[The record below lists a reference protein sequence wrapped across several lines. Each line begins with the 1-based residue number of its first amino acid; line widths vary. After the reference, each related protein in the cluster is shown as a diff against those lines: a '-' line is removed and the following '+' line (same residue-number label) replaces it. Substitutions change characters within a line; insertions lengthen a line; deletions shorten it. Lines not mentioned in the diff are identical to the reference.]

1 MEKTTINSAP
11 KIVIIGGV
19 AGGASAAARARRL
32 NEDAEIIMFERG
44 EFVSFANCGLPYHI
58 GGDIQDRRKLLLQTP
73 ESFLARFNVD
83 VRVMNEVIS
92 IDRAAKTVTVRSILD
107 DSQYTESYDF
117 LLLSPGASPV
127 VPPIPGVDNPL
138 THSLRNI
145 PDMDRILQTIQ
156 TNNVKHA
163 TVVGGGFI
171 GLEMMEAF
179 QQRGIKTTLLELSEQ
194 VMTPVDREMAGFA
207 HAEIREKGIELR
219 LVTALSSIEYVPETH
234 TANLESG
241 ESVRHQHVHGHLSLS
256 LSNGDQLNTDLL
268 IMAIGVRPETTLARN
283 AGLEIGEL
291 GGIYTSTHMQTSDP
305 CIYAVGDAIE
315 EVDFVTGEQTVV
327 PLAGPANRQGRMAA
341 NNMFGHNESYQGTQG
356 TAICKIFDLAIASTG
371 KNEKQL
377 KRDGIDYEKVYVHT
391 ASHASYYPGAE
402 IVSFKML
409 FDPKSGK
416 ILGAQAAGKDG
427 VDKRIDIMAVAQRA
441 GMTVEQLQHL
451 ELTYA
456 PPFGSA
462 KDVINQAAFVANNI
476 IKGDATP
483 IHFDEMA
490 NITDEQILLDV
501 RNPAELKN
509 GHFANSINIP
519 VDELRQRMDELPKDK
534 EIIVICQVGL
544 RGNVA
549 YRQLVNRGYKARNL
563 IGGYRTWAFAQQ

>member
-1 MEKTTINSAP
+1 MT

-32 NEDAEIIMFERG
+32 SEDAEIIMFERG

-58 GGDIQDRRKLLLQTP
+58 GGDIQDRSKLLLQTP
-73 ESFLARFNVD
+73 DSFLARFNVD
-83 VRVMNEVIS
+83 VRVMNEVTS
-92 IDRAAKTVTVRSILD
+92 INRKLKTVTVKNLLD
-107 DSQYTESYDF
+107 NSEYTESYDF
-117 LLLSPGASPV
+117 LLLSPGAGPI
-127 VPPIPGVDNPL
+127 VPPIPGVQNPL

-145 PDMDRILQTIQ
+145 PDMDRILQTIE
-156 TNNVKHA
+156 TNNVEHA

-179 QQRGIKTTLLELSEQ
+179 HQRGIKTTLLELADQ
-194 VMTPVDREMAGFA
+194 VMTPVDKEMAGFA
-207 HAEIREKGIELR
+207 HSEIRNHGIDLR
-219 LVTALSSIEYVPETH
+219 LGVALSGVEYVPETH
-234 TANLESG
+234 IASEDAG
-241 ESVRHQHVHGHLSLS
+241 ENTQHQHINGHLNLA
-256 LSNGDQLNTDLL
+256 LSNGESLNTDLL
-268 IMAIGVRPETTLARN
+268 IMAIGVRPETTLAAN
-283 AGLEIGEL
+283 AGLKIGEL
-291 GGIYTSTHMQTSDP
+291 GGIWTAPNLQTSDP
-305 CIYAVGDAIE
+305 AIYAVGDAIE
-315 EVDFVTGEQTVV
+315 EADFVTGEQTMV

-341 NNMFGHNESYQGTQG
+341 DNMMGKSESYQGTQG

-377 KRDGIDYEKVYVHT
+377 LRDGIDFEKVYVHT

-409 FDPKSGK
+409 FDPKTGK

-456 PPFGSA
+456 PPYGSA

-476 IKGDATP
+476 MNGDATP
-483 IHFDEMA
+483 IHFDE
-490 NITDEQILLDV
+490 IDQLTDNQVLLDV
-501 RNPAELKN
+501 RNPAELEN
-509 GHFANSINIP
+509 GYITGALNIP
-519 VDELRQRMDELPKDK
+519 VDQLRQRMHELPKNK
-534 EIIVICQVGL
+534 EIVIYCQVGL

-549 YRQLVNRGYKARNL
+549 YRQLVNNGFTAKNL
-563 IGGYRTWAFAQQ
+563 IGGYRTYITAKQ

>member
-1 MEKTTINSAP
+1 MT

-32 NEDAEIIMFERG
+32 SEDAEIVMFERG
-44 EFVSFANCGLPYHI
+44 PFVSFANCGLPYHI
-58 GGDIQDRRKLLLQTP
+58 GGDIQDRDKLLLQTP

-83 VRVMNEVIS
+83 VRVMSEVVQINRQDKS
-92 IDRAAKTVTVRSILD
+92 VTVKNLIDGSK
-107 DSQYTESYDF
+107 YTEQYDF
-117 LLLSPGASPV
+117 LLLSPGAAPI
-127 VPPIPGVDNPL
+127 VPPIAGINNPL

-145 PDMDRILQTIQ
+145 PDMDNIIQTIK
-156 TNNVKHA
+156 TNDVKHA

-179 QQRGIKTTLLELSEQ
+179 HQLGIKTTLLELADQ

-207 HAEIREKGIELR
+207 HEEIRSHGIDLR
-219 LVTALSSIEYVPETH
+219 LNTALSAVEYLPNTNAL
-234 TANLESG
+234 T
-241 ESVRHQHVHGHLSLS
+241 LSLS
-256 LSNGDQLNTDLL
+256 TGELLHTDLL
-268 IMAIGVRPETTLARN
+268 IMAIGVRPETKLAQE
-283 AGLEIGEL
+283 AGLQIGQL
-291 GGIYTSTHMQTSDP
+291 GGIYTNEFMQTSDES
-305 CIYAVGDAIE
+305 IYAVGDAIE
-315 EVDFVTGEQTVV
+315 EADFLTGKPTLV

-341 NNMFGHNESYQGTQG
+341 DNMFGRSERYQGTQG

-377 KRDGIDYEKVYVHT
+377 KADGVSYEKVYVHT

-402 IVSFKML
+402 TVSFKML
-409 FDPKSGK
+409 FDPVTGK
-416 ILGAQAAGKDG
+416 IYGAQAAGKDG
-427 VDKRIDIMAVAQRA
+427 IDKRIDIMAVAQRA

-476 IKGDATP
+476 IKGDLTP
-483 IHFDEMA
+483 IHFDDIDTL
-490 NITDEQILLDV
+490 NDNQLLLDV
-501 RNPAELKN
+501 RNPGELEN
-509 GHFANSINIP
+509 GGFIEGTINIP
-519 VDELRQRMDELPKDK
+519 VDQLRHRMNELPKDK
-534 EIIVICQVGL
+534 EIVIYCQVGL

-549 YRQLVNRGYKARNL
+549 YRQLINNGYKARNL
-563 IGGYRTWAFAQQ
+563 IGGFRTYTFAKV

>member
-1 MEKTTINSAP
+1 MT

-32 NEDAEIIMFERG
+32 SEDAKIIMLERG
-44 EFVSFANCGLPYHI
+44 NFVSFANCGLPYHI
-58 GGDIQDRRKLLLQTP
+58 GGDIKERGKLLLQTP

-92 IDRAAKTVTVRSILD
+92 IDRPNKTVTIKDLLD
-107 DSQYTESYDF
+107 GSEYIETYDF
-117 LLLSPGASPV
+117 LLLSPGAGPI
-127 VPPIPGVDNPL
+127 VPAIPGIDNPL

-145 PDMDRILQTIQ
+145 PDMDKILATLTGNKPQ
-156 TNNVKHA
+156 HA

-179 QQRGIKTTLLELSEQ
+179 HQLRIKTTLIEMADQ
-194 VMTPVDREMAGFA
+194 VMTPVDREMAGFV
-207 HAEIREKGIELR
+207 HAEIKEKGIDLK
-219 LVTALSSIEYVPETH
+219 LKVA
-234 TANLESG
+234 LESV
-241 ESVRHQHVHGHLSLS
+241 EYKKENQSLLLSLDS
-256 LSNGDQLNTDLL
+256 GEQIETGIL
-268 IMAIGVRPETTLARN
+268 IMAIGVRPETILASQT
-283 AGLEIGEL
+283 GLKIGEL
-291 GGIYTSTHMQTSDP
+291 GGIWTTPTLQTSDP
-305 CIYAVGDAIE
+305 SIYAVGDAIE
-315 EVDFVTGEQTVV
+315 EQDFVTGAQTMV

-341 NNMFGHNESYQGTQG
+341 DNMLGRQESYQGTQG

-377 KRDGIDYEKVYVHT
+377 KRDGIDYEKVFVHT

-409 FDPKSGK
+409 FDPKNGK

-456 PPFGSA
+456 PPYGSA
-462 KDVINQAAFVANNI
+462 KDVINQAAFVATNI

-483 IHFDEMA
+483 IHFDEID
-490 NITDEQILLDV
+490 NLGDDQLLLDV
-501 RNPAELKN
+501 RNPDEMKTVGYIEGAV
-509 GHFANSINIP
+509 NIP
-519 VDELRQRMDELPKDK
+519 VDQLRKRMNELPKNK
-534 EIIVICQVGL
+534 EIIIYCQVGL

-549 YRQLVNRGYKARNL
+549 YRQLVHNGFKARNL
-563 IGGYRTWAFAQQ
+563 IGGYRTYITAQH